1 MEVKKPLSQETINT
15 FVASAHGKFD
25 ELKEILATHITLH
38 PEILDARSDDDETA
52 LQAASHTGQK
62 VIAEYLL
69 EAGAS
74 LDICAAAF
82 LGKFDETKAML
93 EENKDLVTS
102 KGSHNI
108 PLMFY
113 VGMGGN
119 IEIARLLKDT
129 GADLNSGDGVITGLH
144 GAIFSNNKEILEWMI
159 ANGASPQL
167 KDHSGKTPLDLAV
180 IMKKEELEQILKNRV

>member
-1 MEVKKPLSQETINT
+1 MEVKKELSRETINK

-25 ELKEILATHITLH
+25 ELKEILESNLTAH
-38 PEILDARSDDDETA
+38 PELLDARSDDDETA

-62 VIAEYLL
+62 MIAEYLL

-74 LDICAAAF
+74 LDICTAAL
-82 LGKFDETKAML
+82 LGRFDEAKQML
-93 EENKDLVTS
+93 EENKNLVAA

-119 IEIARLLKDT
+119 INIADLLLNN

-144 GAIFSNNKEILEWMI
+144 GAVFSNDKEILRWMLD
-159 ANGASPQL
+159 NGASSQV

-180 IMKKEELEQILKNRV
+180 VMKKEELEHILRERV